1 MQFAIEQSVICFLGT
16 VIISCM
22 HIFILRVTYI
32 YIQSIFRGTQCQALP
47 FIVKFK
53 IISLLSYQ
61 CWTKTYFSNFEIEPS
76 IVFQLTMYVFF
87 VGIHLYLKVSFS

>member
-1 MQFAIEQSVICFLGT
+1 MQFAIEQNVTCFLGT
-16 VIISCM
+16 VNISCM

-53 IISLLSYQ
+53 KYILTFLSMFD
-61 CWTKTYFSNFEIEPS
+61 KD
-76 IVFQLTMYVFF
+76 VFF
-87 VGIHLYLKVSFS
+87 KF